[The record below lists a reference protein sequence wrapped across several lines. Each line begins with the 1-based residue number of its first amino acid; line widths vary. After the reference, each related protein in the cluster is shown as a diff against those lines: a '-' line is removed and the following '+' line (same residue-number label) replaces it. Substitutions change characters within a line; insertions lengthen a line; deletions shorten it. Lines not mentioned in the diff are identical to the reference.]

1 MKLGRYNGWLLL
13 AHPHFEDQ
21 YSRWFN
27 EVKRLAN
34 SKPNTYKS
42 SDKTKRLAAL
52 EKLVFEVIPQD
63 PSNQR
68 FLLGNSLGGSNR
80 SWRRAKLGSQYR
92 VFFRFDS
99 RAKIIVYAWVNDQ
112 DSLRAYGSKS
122 DAYLVF
128 ASLLQRG
135 NPPTS
140 WDELLEQS
148 VP

>member
-1 MKLGRYNGWLLL
+1 MKLGRSNGWLLL

-27 EVKRLAN
+27 EVKRLAK
-34 SKPNTYKS
+34 SKPNAYKS
-42 SDKTKRLAAL
+42 SYKTKRLAAL
-52 EKLVFEVIPQD
+52 EKLVFEVITLD
-63 PSNQR
+63 PSHQR
-68 FLLGNSLGGSNR
+68 FLLGNSLGENNR

-112 DSLRAYGSKS
+112 DSLRAYGSKN

-128 ASLLQRG
+128 ASLLNKE
-135 NPPTS
+135 NPPSS

-148 VP
+148 VE